1 MPYFAFVKVTTAL
14 VMEWMMNVTY
24 QMSLVQGL
32 PVQERLSKGNVLA
45 SVSTYISREKLN
57 QSLIKSIQLQNRV
70 FRIKLISSF
79 TAMDINGNQVEKFG
93 CSTSINYLPLEIL
106 LPMVE
111 KYLQNPDEIR
121 TMTMAMTMNH
131 AGKLLVRKVFQL
143 HLYRHLHL
151 HLHAHRTH

>member
-1 MPYFAFVKVTTAL
+1 
-14 VMEWMMNVTY
+14 MNVTY
-24 QMSLVQGL
+24 HMNLVQGL
-32 PVQERLSKGNVLA
+32 PVQEKMNTGCILETKGNVLA

-151 HLHAHRTH
+151 HLHLHAHRTH